1 MRCVSHGGTVQQVP
15 KKNISEVTLGLRFLG
30 VQNEERQIHICIKYS
45 YDSYMYIYMHTVF
58 KISTQILFQDVH
70 FMTQDLFA
78 TKSLSEPILTDQHSD
93 HSSRLGGEKLGE
105 FLSSPKFQGENETIT

>member
-1 MRCVSHGGTVQQVP
+1 
-15 KKNISEVTLGLRFLG
+15 
-30 VQNEERQIHICIKYS
+30 
-45 YDSYMYIYMHTVF
+45 MHTVF

-93 HSSRLGGEKLGE
+93 HSSRLGGENWANFYLPPNFRVKMKPLPRSLLAIFEHPLDSQGDVPFFAGAQFFFKAKLA
-105 FLSSPKFQGENETIT
+105 